1 MIDAGIFEGDLIIVR
16 EQPDAENGDVVVA
29 GIPGDEATV
38 KRFGRRNGSIVLS
51 PANER
56 LEPMELSPADV
67 TLYGKV
73 VSVMRRL

>member
-1 MIDAGIFEGDLIIVR
+1 MIDAGIFDGDLVVAR
-16 EQPDAENGDVVVA
+16 QQPDAENGDVVVA

-38 KRFGRRNGSIVLS
+38 KHFSRRGGSIVLA

-67 TLYGKV
+67 TVYGKV